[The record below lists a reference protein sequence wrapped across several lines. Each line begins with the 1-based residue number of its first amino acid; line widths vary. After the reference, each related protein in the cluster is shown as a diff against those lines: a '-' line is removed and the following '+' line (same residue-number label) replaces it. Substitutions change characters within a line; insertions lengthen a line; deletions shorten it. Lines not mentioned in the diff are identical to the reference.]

1 MPQTSRTATVPYCCR
16 PPHEQPAATRQRR
29 VSLRLA
35 NGKRNNAD
43 AGRSRWRAL
52 LARARALGVPV
63 HHDPQIAALLVALRM
78 RDDVPVL
85 LYAAAASVL
94 AAVYDAAEE

>member
-1 MPQTSRTATVPYCCR
+1 MSTL
-16 PPHEQPAATRQRR
+16 PPTPRR

-35 NGKRNNAD
+35 SGSGEIKPMPPE
-43 AGRSRWRAL
+43 SLELL
-52 LARARALGVPV
+52 LARAQALGVPL
-63 HHDPQIAALLVALRM
+63 HHDPQMAALLAALRL
-78 RDDVPVL
+78 REDVPVL

>member
-1 MPQTSRTATVPYCCR
+1 MSAL
-16 PPHEQPAATRQRR
+16 PPALRR

-35 NGKRNNAD
+35 SGSGEISALPPQSLD
-43 AGRSRWRAL
+43 TL
-52 LARARALGVPV
+52 LARAQALGVPL
-63 HHDPQIAALLVALRM
+63 HHDPQIAALLAALRL

>member
-1 MPQTSRTATVPYCCR
+1 MNTPSS
-16 PPHEQPAATRQRR
+16 PPRR

-35 NGKRNNAD
+35 NGSGEIKAMP
-43 AGRSRWRAL
+43 AESL
-52 LARARALGVPV
+52 EVLRARAQSLGLPL
-63 HHDPQIAALLVALRM
+63 HHDPQIAALLVALRL

-85 LYAAAASVL
+85 LYAATASLL

>member
-1 MPQTSRTATVPYCCR
+1 MNAS
-16 PPHEQPAATRQRR
+16 PPPRR

-35 NGKRNNAD
+35 GGNHAEIKPMPPEALET
-43 AGRSRWRAL
+43 L
-52 LARARALGVPV
+52 LARAHVLGLPL
-63 HHDPQIAALLVALRM
+63 HHDPQIAALLASLRL

>member
-1 MPQTSRTATVPYCCR
+1 MSTPI
-16 PPHEQPAATRQRR
+16 PAQRR
-29 VSLRLA
+29 VSLKLA
-35 NGKRNNAD
+35 SGANELKAMPSESLD
-43 AGRSRWRAL
+43 SL
-52 LARARALGVPV
+52 LARAQALGLPL
-63 HHDPQIAALLVALRM
+63 HHDPQIAALLAALRL

>member
-1 MPQTSRTATVPYCCR
+1 MNSVP
-16 PPHEQPAATRQRR
+16 PPAQRR
-29 VSLRLA
+29 VTLRLA
-35 NGKRNNAD
+35 NGETQLNAMP
-43 AGRSRWRAL
+43 AEALEAL
-52 LARARALGVPV
+52 LARARTLGVPV

>member
-1 MPQTSRTATVPYCCR
+1 MSTLLPSP
-16 PPHEQPAATRQRR
+16 RR

-35 NGKRNNAD
+35 SGNTEIKAMPPE
-43 AGRSRWRAL
+43 SLEIL
-52 LARARALGVPV
+52 LARAQALGVPL
-63 HHDPQIAALLVALRM
+63 HHDPQIAALLAALRL

>member
-1 MPQTSRTATVPYCCR
+1 MNTPPPY
-16 PPHEQPAATRQRR
+16 AQRK

-35 NGKRNNAD
+35 SGGNEIKALPPE
-43 AGRSRWRAL
+43 SMEIL
-52 LARARALGVPV
+52 LARGRMLGLPL
-63 HHDPQIAALLVALRM
+63 HHDPQIAALLVALRL
-78 RDDVPVL
+78 RDDVPAM